1 VVDAGDFCEVFGFG
15 AVSDRSAK
23 QQKEGIDILLH
34 VFSASISKHLR
45 GARSVGNTTSSF
57 HHLCG
62 CTSRIAPIL
71 PETLQTS
78 GHHLLE
84 PNDQN
89 AVRAAMADNI
99 SCDCQA
105 SGTSRAV
112 VVDVEDWYLGHAELI
127 KDSLAAGGIAVT
139 IASNALVDIIV
150 IDLGIE
156 HSLHTSFEPQLSV
169 INLASRLDEFGH
181 AYAKDVAWLVSLDDH
196 LEGSYGRG
204 G

>member
-15 AVSDRSAK
+15 TVSDRSAK

-34 VFSASISKHLR
+34 VFSSSISKHLC
-45 GARSVGNTTSSF
+45 GARSVGNTTSSL

-62 CTSRIAPIL
+62 CASGVASIL

-78 GHHLLE
+78 WHHLLE
-84 PNDQN
+84 SNDQN
-89 AVRAAMADNI
+89 AVRTTMANHI

-105 SGTSRAV
+105 SSTSGAV
-112 VVDVEDWYLGHAELI
+112 VVDIEDWYLGHAELI
-127 KDSLAAGGIAVT
+127 KDSLTAGGIAVT

-156 HSLHTSFEPQLSV
+156 HSLHTSFKSQLSV
-169 INLASRLDEFGH
+169 INLASRLDELGH
-181 AYAKDVAWLVSLDDH
+181 AYAKDVAWLVALDDH
-196 LEGSYGRG
+196 LEGSFGRG